1 MFLVGDL
8 YSLVNYFIFIE
19 PFSNINLNIFLIAN
33 EWNELQTFRKINPT
47 MQLIFLLFALKVI
60 NLEALTRADCNQN
73 LFPDSN
79 IYQAPYSGILRVAMA
94 ASMYIVIG

>member
-1 MFLVGDL
+1 
-8 YSLVNYFIFIE
+8 
-19 PFSNINLNIFLIAN
+19 
-33 EWNELQTFRKINPT
+33 